1 MWGGG
6 TVPVAFGRL
15 APREIFFVILAS
27 FFVVFLCCF
36 LVLFFVRFLVFWGC
50 HVGAFLEA
58 KSGQNA
64 SFFWFFFCVVFVF
77 VFGSFWG
84 AILGRFGR
92 QNWVKMCTCDF
103 VIFFA
108 FH

>member
-1 MWGGG
+1 M
-6 TVPVAFGRL
+6 
-15 APREIFFVILAS
+15 LAS

-36 LVLFFVRFLVFWGC
+36 LVLFFVRFFVVLGC

-64 SFFWFFFCVVFVF
+64 CFFGFFFGVVFLF
-77 VFGSFWG
+77 VLGSFWG
-84 AILGRFGR
+84 AILGGFWR
-92 QNWVKMCTCDF
+92 QNWVNMCICDF
-103 VIFFA
+103 EIFFV